1 LSAQRWTKDQ
11 LESFQRYFSGIDL
24 LAKYQ
29 EVSKSDLAFTC
40 AWIASLSADPG
51 SYYLNNNESFASDRR
66 LDIINFILPRG
77 WYYQNELAAA
87 RFFQDNLLPD
97 VATQPQS
104 ANPQASQTNATRF
117 ERISA
122 TPYTFAFKH
131 LGGVLSPQGFVRTQ
145 TEMNLALVA
154 CALERFR
161 MAEGHFPDKLDA
173 LVPALLEKLP
183 PDIMNGEP
191 LKYRLTGDGRFVLY
205 SVGWNEI
212 DDGGT
217 YPNPRETDRKQLRK
231 PNSYRRETGDW
242 VWEYPRND

>member
-1 LSAQRWTKDQ
+1 MKVFVIIPAAGLGTRMSPPSPAKTPTKQ
-11 LESFQRYFSGIDL
+11 
-24 LAKYQ
+24 
-29 EVSKSDLAFTC
+29 
-40 AWIASLSADPG
+40 
-51 SYYLNNNESFASDRR
+51 
-66 LDIINFILPRG
+66 
-77 WYYQNELAAA
+77 
-87 RFFQDNLLPD
+87 
-97 VATQPQS
+97 
-104 ANPQASQTNATRF
+104 
-117 ERISA
+117 
-122 TPYTFAFKH
+122 FKH